1 MTLTTEEPEA
11 VTTLDLSLGEEECA
25 RVMREAAM
33 RGTGFFFLE
42 GHGIPQDVL
51 DGAFESH
58 ATFFGKSKSF
68 KNRFRAKSNFQE
80 PLGYKDA
87 QVDMITVEK
96 ESQSAPD
103 FREHMR
109 VARKK
114 YAANLHEMAANDG
127 RVACEVPATGGH
139 PEEEGNQVVWLDEVN
154 GFGRR
159 GDLEAEKES
168 IGVFYREAFKI
179 SRRVHRV
186 AALSLGLPADDFDR
200 FFRNP
205 LDILMMNHYPSMP
218 GRQVAS
224 EQDEERVSMGA
235 HCDFA
240 FTTLLLTDGTPGLQ
254 VCKDKTKSVGE
265 REWVS
270 VPAQKKGTFVINFGD
285 VLELL
290 SNGKYT
296 SVLHRVVNTSGQE
309 RKSIAFFC
317 EPSAD
322 ARISP
327 ILAAGEKAKYGVV
340 ENYADYQASK
350 FASISENIDGTD

>member
-1 MTLTTEEPEA
+1 LTNEEPEA

-68 KNRFRAKSNFQE
+68 KNRFRVKTKAEN
-80 PLGYKDA
+80 PGGYKDA
-87 QVDMITVEK
+87 QVDMITVDK
-96 ESQSAPD
+96 ESQRSPD
-103 FREHMR
+103 FRELLRVSRERYASDFHSENGTGER
-109 VARKK
+109 KFGEGEGDQLKWFDETTEGEREADPSVARFKRNLET
-114 YAANLHEMAANDG
+114 YFGEANAL
-127 RVACEVPATGGH
+127 
-139 PEEEGNQVVWLDEVN
+139 
-154 GFGRR
+154 
-159 GDLEAEKES
+159 
-168 IGVFYREAFKI
+168 
-179 SRRVHRV
+179 SRRVRRV
-186 AALSLGLPADDFDR
+186 LALSLGLPASDLER
-200 FFRNP
+200 HYTRP
-205 LDILMMNHYPSMP
+205 LDLLLMNHYPATKRSP
-218 GRQVAS
+218 AKG
-224 EQDEERVSMGA
+224 DFGLGA
-235 HCDFA
+235 HCDYG

-285 VLELL
+285 LVEIL
-290 SNGKYT
+290 SNGKYA